1 MPARERPAIFP
12 ALLRGLRLRCPR
24 CGGAPLFVRG
34 YRLRERCERCG
45 LGFAPYAEDTWAMIY
60 FSTAGLTGLVV
71 IGLWSAIVVSL
82 PFRKGAAIALNWLIS
97 TRGGVEP
104 GRVPSDPPDC

>member
-45 LGFAPYAEDTWAMIY
+45 LGFAPYAEDTWAMI
-60 FSTAGLTGLVV
+60 
-71 IGLWSAIVVSL
+71 
-82 PFRKGAAIALNWLIS
+82 
-97 TRGGVEP
+97 
-104 GRVPSDPPDC
+104 